1 MTITV
6 QQNGLAWSLY
16 CISHGYK
23 SIVGPRILR
32 GSGGNGIELDI
43 DIHHDTREQAETAAA
58 KLRVYLE
65 SIKPA
70 KKKRSTAVSAF
81 EE

>member
-1 MTITV
+1 MTITIEP
-6 QQNGLAWSLY
+6 NGPRFSLY
-16 CISHGYK
+16 ATSYGYK

-32 GSGGNGIELDI
+32 GSGDLDV

-58 KLRVYLE
+58 KLRAYLHGLQ
-65 SIKPA
+65 STR
-70 KKKRSTAVSAF
+70 KKKSTAMGAF